1 MTSPSVAFIFP
12 GQGSQKVGMNR
23 DLGSDPKQRW
33 EQAASLLGYSIY
45 DLVHD
50 GPESELTLTS
60 RAQPAIFVMSAVIL
74 DHLYAQGIRPH
85 YVAGHSLGELTAY
98 YAAGALSFESALNL
112 IQVRGEAMANA
123 NPPHTTGMAAVMGVS
138 VEALDT
144 LLHPFAQQL
153 AMANFNTPSQIV
165 ISGEKQALE
174 QVTPIIKEQGGK
186 LIPLPVSGA
195 FHSPY
200 MLPAQQALSDYL
212 VNHPL
217 GMATVPIVLNRTAQ
231 PEEDGAK
238 LTDNL
243 PLQVVSSVRWVETV
257 AWLST
262 RVDRAIEVGPGSV
275 LTGLC
280 KKCQPTFP
288 VTSIASEQGV
298 LDWQRLISGGL
309 QHV

>member
-1 MTSPSVAFIFP
+1 MTSSSVAFIFP

-33 EQAASLLGYSIY
+33 EQAASLLGYSLY
-45 DLVHD
+45 HLVHD

-74 DHLYAQGIRPH
+74 DHLHAQGIRPD

-98 YAAGALSFESALNL
+98 YAAGALSFESALSL

-123 NPPHTTGMAAVMGVS
+123 SPPHTTGMAAVMGVS
-138 VEALDT
+138 EEALNT
-144 LLHPFAQQL
+144 LLLPFGEQVT
-153 AMANFNTPSQIV
+153 MANFNTPSQIV
-165 ISGEKQALE
+165 ISGHKGGLD
-174 QVTPIIKEQGGK
+174 QVAPLIKEQGGK
-186 LIPLPVSGA
+186 MIPLPVSGA

-200 MLPAQQALSDYL
+200 MRPAQHALSDYL

-217 GMATVPIVLNRTAQ
+217 GIANVPIVLNRTAQ

-238 LTDNL
+238 LTANL

-257 AWLST
+257 AWLAK
-262 RVDRAIEVGPGSV
+262 RVDRAIEVGPGAV